1 MCVCVEYVS
10 VVCVCV
16 VCGIYDM
23 CLGYVLGSDVWV
35 YVCKGCM
42 YVLCVFT
49 CVVFCICTS
58 LYVMCVVYGV
68 YVWFV
73 QSVCL

>member
-1 MCVCVEYVS
+1 M
-10 VVCVCV
+10 VCVCV
-16 VCGIYDM
+16 VCGMYDM
-23 CLGYVLGSDVWV
+23 CMVYVCVSDVCV

-58 LYVMCVVYGV
+58 LYVMCVGYGV